1 MSKYDSFINKYSISK
16 TLRFSLIPIGKT
28 EENFNA
34 QLLLEQDKERAA
46 NYKIVKNCIDDY
58 HRYYIEKRLSRT
70 SDFDLSIVKN
80 YAELYY
86 KQGKTKFDLQAIE
99 KMENDMRKIV
109 AQQLISGQNYKKIK
123 GKEIITKILPDFLKA
138 NELNDNEK
146 IIAVEKFKDFT
157 TYFTGFNKNREN
169 MYTDKPQS
177 TAIAYRCINENLPK
191 FLDNCKNFK
200 KIIEAIPEDVKE
212 LNLNYN
218 GLYGMSIEDAFNVDY
233 FVFVLSQLG
242 IDNYNRIIG
251 GYTCSD
257 QTKVKGINE
266 YVNLYNQQYAKKDK
280 NKRLPLMKP
289 LYKQILT
296 KSNSVSFVPDKF
308 NDDNEV
314 INAIN
319 TFYKQNIEIV
329 LSSLKGI
336 FNDFTNYD
344 LDGIYIKS
352 NAISLLSNC
361 IYKNW
366 NLIFESWSDEYRA
379 NYPKKANQDEEK
391 YFENLSK
398 EYKSIKSFSLS
409 EFNRLAGLRL
419 KENDFISIEK
429 FYQKYLLEKI
439 DYVTDIYINSQDL
452 FTTDYIKNNDIKLCK
467 NVNAIEKI
475 KDLLDGIK
483 ELERMLYN
491 LLGTGKEENKDDD
504 FYGTLLPNLESLS
517 DFTQIYDKV
526 RNYITQKPYSKDKI
540 KLNFE
545 CSSFLNG
552 WTQKFESKESLIF
565 TDNNSYYVGIINNKL
580 SNDQINK
587 LYNESEKSSFKH
599 IIYNS
604 QKPNYKNTP
613 RMFIRSKGS
622 AYAPA
627 VSQYNLPLEDIID
640 IYDNGYFKTSYQKIN
655 EELYRESLFKIIE
668 YYKLGFTKHNSYNH
682 FNFNWKKSEEYD
694 NINEFY
700 DDVLR
705 FCYRLEFKNINSD
718 YLNNLVDSGQ
728 LYLFKIYNKDFSKNS
743 HGTPNLHTLYFKM
756 LFDEQNLKDV
766 VYQLNGG
773 AEIFYREASINDKE
787 KIVHPAN
794 KPIKNKNSLNQKSES
809 LFDYDIIKDKRF
821 TKRQFL
827 LHLPIT
833 LNFKAQGREIINDDV
848 RLAVKNSN
856 CNYVIG
862 IDRGERNLLYICV
875 VNNNGEIVEQKSLNQ
890 IISDNGYKVDY
901 HNLLNDKEKQRDN
914 ARKSWSTVENIKELK
929 EGYLSQV
936 IHEICKLAIK
946 YDALIAMEDL
956 NFGFKKGRFKVE
968 KQVYQKFENMLISK
982 LNYLVDK
989 KQNPDEKG
997 GLLNAYQLTNKV
1009 TGVNKSKQNGI
1020 IFYVPAW
1027 LTSKIDPSTGFVNLL
1042 NTKYV
1047 SVDATKK
1054 FIEKIDNIRYSE
1066 NENLF
1071 EFEIDY
1077 SKFERCSVS
1086 YVQKWTVCSNGER
1099 VINIRNFENN
1109 IWESKTIILTDEF
1122 KALFN
1127 NFNID
1132 FRSSDLKENIL
1143 AQCSKDFFKKFL
1155 QIFSYMLQMRN
1166 SITGTDIDY
1175 LLSPVKNKNGKFF
1188 DSRTAG
1194 SNFPQNA
1201 DANGAYNI
1209 ARKAL
1214 WVVEQIKKSNDIKD
1228 VDILIKNADWLELAQ
1243 K

>member
-1 MSKYDSFINKYSISK
+1 MKKYDSFFNKYSLSK

-34 QLLLEQDKERAA
+34 KLLLEQDKKRANA
-46 NYKIVKNCIDDY
+46 YKIVKECIDDY
-58 HRYYIEKRLSRT
+58 HRFYIEERLSQPM
-70 SDFDLSIVKN
+70 FLNLSQICD

-86 KQGKTKFDLQAIE
+86 KSNKTQSELQAME
-99 KMENDMRKIV
+99 KSEAEMRKII
-109 AQQLISGQNYKKIK
+109 AKHLTSGENYKSIMGKKII
-123 GKEIITKILPDFLKA
+123 EEILPEFLT
-138 NELNDNEK
+138 DNNK
-146 IIAVEKFKDFT
+146 IAAVKMFNKFATYFEKF
-157 TYFTGFNKNREN
+157 YKNREN

-177 TAIAYRCINENLPK
+177 TAIAYRCINDNLPK

-200 KIIEAIPEDVKE
+200 KIFTTMPETIEQ
-212 LNLNYN
+212 LNQNYN
-218 GLYGMSIEDAFNVDY
+218 GLYGIRVEDVFSVDY
-233 FVFVLSQLG
+233 FAFVLAQSG
-242 IDNYNRIIG
+242 IDNYNGIIG
-251 GYTCSD
+251 GYTCGD
-257 QTKVKGINE
+257 KTKVQGINE
-266 YVNLYNQQYAKKDK
+266 YINLYNQKIAKNDK

-289 LYKQILT
+289 LFKQILT
-296 KSNSVSFVPDKF
+296 KSNTVSYIPEKF
-308 NDDNEV
+308 NSDNEV

-319 TFYKQNIEIV
+319 SYYTQTIQSV
-329 LSSLKGI
+329 LSNIKAI
-336 FNDFTNYD
+336 FNDFTNYN
-344 LDGIYIKS
+344 LDGIYIKAD
-352 NAISLLSNC
+352 AISRLSNSV
-361 IYKNW
+361 YKNW
-366 NLIFESWSDEYRA
+366 NLIFESWSEEY
-379 NYPKKANQDEEK
+379 KKINIKKQKQDEEK
-391 YFENLSK
+391 YFDNLNK
-398 EYKSIKSFSLS
+398 EYKSIKSFSVNEL
-409 EFNRLAGLRL
+409 NRLAALSVD
-419 KENDFISIEK
+419 ENEFVSIEN
-429 FYQKYLLEKI
+429 FYKKYVFEKI
-439 DYVTDIYINSQDL
+439 DSITQLYLSSKDL
-452 FTTDYIKNNDIKLCK
+452 LTTDYSKNNDKKLCK
-467 NVNAIEKI
+467 NDVAIEKI
-475 KDLLDGIK
+475 KNLLDSIK
-483 ELERMLYN
+483 ELEQILCS
-491 LLGTGKEENKDDD
+491 LLGTGKEENKDDT
-504 FYGTLLPNLESLS
+504 FYGLFLPNLESLQEF
-517 DFTQIYDKV
+517 DRIYDKV
-526 RNYITQKPYSKDKI
+526 RNYVTQKPYSKNKI

-580 SNDQINK
+580 SNNQINK

-599 IIYNS
+599 IIYNN

-705 FCYRLEFKNINSD
+705 SCYRLEFKNINSD
-718 YLNNLVDSGQ
+718 YLNDLVDSGQ
-728 LYLFKIYNKDFSKNS
+728 LYLFKIYNKDFSKNN

-773 AEIFYREASINDKE
+773 AEIFYREASINAKE

-794 KPIKNKNSLNQKSES
+794 QPIKNKNVLNEKSES
-809 LFDYDIIKDKRF
+809 VFEYDIIKDKRF

-833 LNFKAQGREIINDDV
+833 LNFKSQGQKNINDDV
-848 RLAVKNSN
+848 KLAIKNSDS
-856 CNYVIG
+856 NYIIG

-875 VNNNGEIVEQKSLNQ
+875 INDKGEIVEQKSLNQ
-890 IISDNGYKVDY
+890 IISNNGYTVDY
-901 HNLLNDKEKQRDN
+901 HNLLNEKEKQRDN
-914 ARKSWSTVENIKELK
+914 ARKSWGTIENIKELK
-929 EGYLSQV
+929 QGYLSQV

-968 KQVYQKFENMLISK
+968 KQVYQKFENMLIAK

-989 KQNPDEKG
+989 NKKPNEKG
-997 GLLNAYQLTNKV
+997 GLLNAYQLTNEV
-1009 TGVNKSKQNGI
+1009 SDVNKSKQNGI

-1027 LTSKIDPSTGFVNLL
+1027 LTSKIDPQTGFVNLL

-1047 SVDATKK
+1047 SIDASKN
-1054 FIEKIDNIRYSE
+1054 FIEKIDAIRYNA

-1071 EFEIDY
+1071 EFDIDY

-1086 YVQKWTVCSNGER
+1086 YVKKWTVCSNGER
-1099 VINIRNFENN
+1099 IINFRNIENN
-1109 IWESKTIILTDEF
+1109 IWESKTIVLTDEF
-1122 KALFN
+1122 KKLFDK
-1127 NFNID
+1127 FNID
-1132 FRSSDLKENIL
+1132 FYSSDLKTDVL
-1143 AQCSKDFFKKFL
+1143 AQNSKDFLKKFL
-1155 QIFSYMLQMRN
+1155 QLFSYLLQMRN
-1166 SITGTDIDY
+1166 SVTGTDIDY
-1175 LLSPVKNKNGKFF
+1175 LISPAKDKNGEFF
-1188 DSRTAG
+1188 DSRNACVDL
-1194 SNFPQNA
+1194 PQNA

-1214 WVVEQIKKSNDIKD
+1214 WTVEQIKSADDIKNID
-1228 VDILIKNADWLELAQ
+1228 LLIKNADWLEMAQ